1 MAIFIEVSNQ
11 NMLWNTMQKL
21 DLFKQSF
28 SNENDKMNWFKMA
41 IANVYDRNKN
51 LHLTKD
57 DLSVLNR
64 ESIKYMIQ
72 ILKSQNGSNF
82 QAATKPKIHIMNNS
96 DPYETLKH
104 EYETM
109 KNPKEPANRPD
120 FSEPIEDAAIE
131 NIGELIEKQKNER
144 ARDLS
149 VHQVE
154 TIELNDNDLNTPH
167 NKDPKIEVGKKT
179 VSWDDE
185 NQWNK
190 ILSRVDHIEKRMD
203 EITELLKNNHFG
215 SYNQFSF

>member
-1 MAIFIEVSNQ
+1 MAIFIDVSNQ

-41 IANVYDRNKN
+41 IANVYDRNKE

-57 DLSVLNR
+57 DLPVLNR

-72 ILKSQNGSNF
+72 ILKSQNGSNV
-82 QAATKPKIHIMNNS
+82 QAATKPKIQIMNNS

-109 KNPKEPANRPD
+109 KKSQEPPNRPD

-167 NKDPKIEVGKKT
+167 NKDPKTVVSKKA

-203 EITELLKNNHFG
+203 EITELLKNIQNG